1 MEDTQR
7 IGSALRRWGLATL
20 GGLSMVLVV
29 TVGAGVARAAAAHT
43 NFDFDVEGFEIIN
56 PCNGEVI
63 TLHGLLHITES
74 ISGDPHDNM
83 IHFIETSN
91 AKDITGTTA
100 SGLVYHIVGAE
111 NSTATISCDSGC
123 GTELEF
129 TTTNPILLVGTDSAT
144 DFFAHSVIHTTIL
157 ADGTI
162 TADLAFDSGT
172 CH

>member
-29 TVGAGVARAAAAHT
+29 TVGAGVARAVNVA
-43 NFDFDVEGFEIIN
+43 NFDFDVEGFELIN

-74 ISGDPHDNM
+74 LSGDPQGHM
-83 IHFIETSN
+83 VHIVETAN
-91 AKDITGTTA
+91 AKDVTGTTA

-111 NSTATISCDSGC
+111 NGTATISCDPGC
-123 GTELEF
+123 GTDLEF
-129 TTTNPILLVGTDSAT
+129 TTTTRSFSWARARPPTSSRIP
-144 DFFAHSVIHTTIL
+144 
-157 ADGTI
+157 
-162 TADLAFDSGT
+162 
-172 CH
+172 